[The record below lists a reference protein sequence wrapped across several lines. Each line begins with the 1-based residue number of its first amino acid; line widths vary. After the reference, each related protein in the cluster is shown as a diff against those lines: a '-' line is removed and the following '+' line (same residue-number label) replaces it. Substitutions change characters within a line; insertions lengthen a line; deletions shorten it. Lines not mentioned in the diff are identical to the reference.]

1 MKRLSL
7 ILLAA
12 VTMLTSCHKDILND
26 IDGLKGDVSN
36 LQTRVEA
43 LETLCKQ
50 MNTNIGALQTIV
62 AALQQND
69 HITGITEIKEGDDVI
84 GYTISFQKNSAITV
98 YNGAKGRDATV
109 PAIGV
114 KQGDDGIYYWTLD
127 GELLKD
133 ADGNPL
139 PIDGTDGISPT
150 LRIDEN
156 DGFWYLNIDGNE
168 QKLIYAT
175 GDQGEQGDSVFLDV
189 TYDDG
194 YVYFKISDETTLQV
208 RRTTDIF
215 TLTYDA
221 NGGEGSMAAENYASR
236 QVAVVKDNAFSRT
249 YFVFTGWNS
258 KADGTG
264 AVCTAGDELMLTK
277 NVTLYAQWEL
287 HTKFSVADDGAV
299 VFSPGNL
306 QYHPQNNTWRFA
318 KHQYDIIGQNN
329 KKIASN
335 YNGWLDLFCWGTGD
349 NPTKYTGSFSN
360 FHNFTDWGTNAIGLY
375 AANSWR
381 TLSNSEWI
389 YLFQQRTN
397 AASLYAFATVN
408 GVGGIIVLPDE
419 WVTPS
424 EITIEAGTTNYDR
437 NVFDLAQWEKMENA
451 GAIFLPAAGLRNSDP
466 SYFSSTEGNYW
477 TSTPNSNK
485 DFGYYLN
492 FGSQYHMLRLDDINL
507 VNYGMSVRLVKNL
520 W

>member
-1 MKRLSL
+1 MKKLSF

-12 VTMLTSCHKDILND
+12 VALLTSCHKDILND
-26 IDGLKGDVSN
+26 IDGLKGDVAD

-69 HITGITEIKEGDDVI
+69 HITAITEIKEGDAVI
-84 GYTISFQKNSAITV
+84 GYTISFQKNGAITI
-98 YNGAKGRDATV
+98 YNGAKGEDAAV

-114 KQGDDGIYYWTLD
+114 KQADDGIYYWTLD
-127 GELLKD
+127 GEFLKD
-133 ADGNPL
+133 ADGNAL
-139 PIDGTDGISPT
+139 PVYGEDGISPT

-156 DGFWYLNIDGNE
+156 DGYWYLNFGGYE
-168 QKLIYAT
+168 QQLIYAT
-175 GDQGEQGDSVFLDV
+175 GDSGSPMFLDV

-194 YVYFKISDETTLQV
+194 YVYFKFSDEITLQV

-221 NGGEGSMAAENYASR
+221 NGGEGTMEAEDYDRR

-249 YFVFTGWNS
+249 YFVFTSWNS

-264 AVCTAGDELMLTK
+264 AVCTAGDELVLTK

-287 HTKFSVADDGAV
+287 HTKFSVADDSVV

-306 QYHPQNNTWRFA
+306 QYHPQNKAWRFA
-318 KHQYDIIGQNN
+318 LHQYDIIGKNN
-329 KKIASN
+329 EKVASN

-349 NPTKYTGSFSN
+349 NPTKYTGSFSD
-360 FHNFTDWGTNAIGLY
+360 FYTFTDWGANVIGNY
-375 AANSWR
+375 AASSWR

-389 YLFQQRTN
+389 YLFQKRTN
-397 AASLYAFATVN
+397 AESLYAFATVN
-408 GVGGIIVLPDE
+408 GVGGVIVLPDE
-419 WVTPS
+419 WVSPTG
-424 EITIEAGTTNYDR
+424 ITIEPGTTSFDK
-437 NVFDLAQWEKMENA
+437 NVLDLTQWVEMENN
-451 GAIFLPAAGLRNSDP
+451 GAIFLPAAGLRNNEP
-466 SYFSSTEGNYW
+466 YYFSSTEGNYW
-477 TSTPNSNK
+477 TSTPFSNK
-485 DFGYYLN
+485 DSGYYLN
-492 FGSQYHMLRLDDINL
+492 FGSPYNNHMLRLNDANS
-507 VNYGMSVRLVKNL
+507 VTFGMSVRLVKDL
-520 W
+520 Q